1 MNKSEQLIQQD
12 QEFGAS
18 NYSPIPV
25 VIEKGKGEFLW
36 DVNGQKY
43 IDMMSAYSAVSLGH
57 SNKKIIQALMQQAKK
72 VSVTSRAMYNDQLP
86 EFNKVLCDISGLD
99 KCIPMNSGA
108 EAVETALKLSRKWAY
123 EVKGV
128 PEDKAIILAASGNF
142 HGRTLGVISL
152 STEPQYKHHFGP
164 LLPNVKIVNYSDIE
178 DLKQTF
184 QVHGSEI
191 ACFIL
196 EPIQGEAG
204 IIVPQDGYLKQVRQL
219 CDEYNVLMVVD
230 EIQTGLGRTGKLFC
244 HQHENIKPDLL
255 ILGKALGGGL
265 LPVSAVIGKKEIL
278 SLFKPGDHG
287 STFGGNSLS
296 CAVALEALSQ
306 INQPEFLNNVQ
317 SMGNYLKQELIK
329 NIGLSKS
336 VKDIRGKGLFIGVEF
351 HENVDVKSLIK
362 ELLKN
367 GIITKETHEKVIRLA
382 PPLIISKK
390 SLDKAIKVIKKTV
403 DKI

>member
-1 MNKSEQLIQQD
+1 
-12 QEFGAS
+12 
-18 NYSPIPV
+18 
-25 VIEKGKGEFLW
+25 
-36 DVNGQKY
+36 
-43 IDMMSAYSAVSLGH
+43 
-57 SNKKIIQALMQQAKK
+57 
-72 VSVTSRAMYNDQLP
+72 
-86 EFNKVLCDISGLD
+86 
-99 KCIPMNSGA
+99 
-108 EAVETALKLSRKWAY
+108 
-123 EVKGV
+123 
-128 PEDKAIILAASGNF
+128 
-142 HGRTLGVISL
+142 
-152 STEPQYKHHFGP
+152 
-164 LLPNVKIVNYSDIE
+164 
-178 DLKQTF
+178 
-184 QVHGSEI
+184 
-191 ACFIL
+191 
-196 EPIQGEAG
+196 
-204 IIVPQDGYLKQVRQL
+204 
-219 CDEYNVLMVVD
+219 MVVD

-265 LPVSAVIGKKEIL
+265 LPVSAVVGKKEIL

-367 GIITKETHEKVIRLA
+367 GIITKETHEKVVRLA